1 MAASCMDDVPGHNKL
16 PIRGA
21 VDGGAFPQGSTIM
34 LKYIPCRKNPKD
46 FQNAHYLFEQ
56 PR

>member
-1 MAASCMDDVPGHNKL
+1 MDDVPGHNKL
-16 PIRGA
+16 PIKGA

-46 FQNAHYLFEQ
+46 FSKRSLSF
-56 PR
+56 